1 MNFDFSTFSHS
12 PITLDLLHLIL
23 AAVVIVLAVL
33 LGQRRKSTPAAQP
46 AAPQTQPVVEAKV
59 AAPAEPEA
67 KPEEKPAPVAPA
79 LQSASPDAALQL
91 LALLQQD
98 ARFIDFINED
108 LAGFSD
114 AEIGA
119 VARVVHEGSKK
130 TINHYFR
137 LSNIRTEAEESRV
150 SIAAGFN
157 PSELRLTGNLVGSG
171 PYNGTLVH
179 RGWKVTNVQLPKLA
193 PHHDTSI
200 ITPAEVEL

>member
-33 LGQRRKSTPAAQP
+33 LGQRRKSAPAAQP
-46 AAPQTQPVVEAKV
+46 TASQSEAHAKV
-59 AAPAEPEA
+59 AAPAEP
-67 KPEEKPAPVAPA
+67 KVQPEEKPAPVAPA

-157 PSELRLTGNLVGSG
+157 PAELRLTGNLVGSG